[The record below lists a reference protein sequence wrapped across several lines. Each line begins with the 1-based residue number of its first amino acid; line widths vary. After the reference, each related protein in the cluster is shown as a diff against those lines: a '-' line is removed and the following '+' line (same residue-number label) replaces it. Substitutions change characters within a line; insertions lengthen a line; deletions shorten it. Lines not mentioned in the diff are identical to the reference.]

1 MGVFL
6 TQYLGFFERLFA
18 DDPLMG
24 VLDIV
29 LQTFSMVDFSLCG
42 EKVRGVVFLQTGI
55 PCVAFI
61 GEQVLN
67 AGCRPARS
75 LPGFDSFFVE
85 SAGDGQDAIA

>member
-1 MGVFL
+1 MGVIL
-6 TQYLGFFERLFA
+6 KQYLGFFKGLFA

-29 LQTFSMVDFSLCG
+29 LQTFSMVDFSLFW

-55 PCVAFI
+55 PCVAFV

-67 AGCRPARS
+67 AGCRPFCP

-85 SAGDGQDAIA
+85 GVGDG